1 MKEKLKAILK
11 HAVLALCGGWRVLSH
26 RDGRGAAT
34 ATGLMAVLGGVCF
47 VLIGDINEFIPWN
60 MPLILQGAIGSGIVT
75 VLELVS
81 GIILNL
87 WLGLGIWD
95 YSNMPFNLLG
105 QICLPFTPAVGGP
118 FHRCRGAG
126 RLAPVL
132 AVLEKIDL
140 PTRYSENLRKWGGQD
155 IDWTGRV

>member
-1 MKEKLKAILK
+1 MKEKLNAILK
-11 HAVLALCGGWRVLSH
+11 HAVLALCGGCVYFLIEMAWRGHSH
-26 RDGRGAAT
+26 WT
-34 ATGLMAVLGGVCF
+34 MAVLGGVCF

-75 VLELVS
+75 ALELVA

-105 QICLPFTPAVGGP
+105 QICLPFTLLWVALSIVAV
-118 FHRCRGAG
+118 
-126 RLAPVL
+126 VL
-132 AVLEKIDL
+132 DDWLRYWLFGEDR
-140 PTRYSENLRKWGGQD
+140 PTYTLF
-155 IDWTGRV
+155 

>member
-11 HAVLALCGGWRVLSH
+11 HAVLALCGGCVYFLIEMAWRGHSH
-26 RDGRGAAT
+26 WT
-34 ATGLMAVLGGVCF
+34 MAVLGGVCF

-105 QICLPFTPAVGGP
+105 QICLPFTLLWVTLSIVAV
-118 FHRCRGAG
+118 
-126 RLAPVL
+126 VL
-132 AVLEKIDL
+132 DDWLRYWLFGEDR
-140 PTRYSENLRKWGGQD
+140 PTYTLF
-155 IDWTGRV
+155 

>member
-11 HAVLALCGGWRVLSH
+11 HAVLALCGGCVYFLIEMAWRGHSH
-26 RDGRGAAT
+26 WT
-34 ATGLMAVLGGVCF
+34 MAVLGGVCF

-105 QICLPFTPAVGGP
+105 QICLPFTLLWVALSIVAVVQDDWLRYWLFGED
-118 FHRCRGAG
+118 R
-126 RLAPVL
+126 
-132 AVLEKIDL
+132 
-140 PTRYSENLRKWGGQD
+140 PTYTLF
-155 IDWTGRV
+155 

>member
-11 HAVLALCGGWRVLSH
+11 HAVLALCGGCVYFLIEMAWRGHSH
-26 RDGRGAAT
+26 WT
-34 ATGLMAVLGGVCF
+34 MAVLGGVCF

-105 QICLPFTPAVGGP
+105 QICLPFTLLWVALSIVAV
-118 FHRCRGAG
+118 
-126 RLAPVL
+126 VL
-132 AVLEKIDL
+132 DDWLRYWLFGEDR
-140 PTRYSENLRKWGGQD
+140 PTYTL
-155 IDWTGRV
+155 V

>member
-11 HAVLALCGGWRVLSH
+11 HAVLALCGGCVYFLIEMAWRGHSH
-26 RDGRGAAT
+26 WT
-34 ATGLMAVLGGVCF
+34 MAVLGGVCF

-105 QICLPFTPAVGGP
+105 QICLPFTLLWVALSIVAVALDDWLRHWLFGED
-118 FHRCRGAG
+118 R
-126 RLAPVL
+126 
-132 AVLEKIDL
+132 
-140 PTRYSENLRKWGGQD
+140 PTYTLF
-155 IDWTGRV
+155 

>member
-11 HAVLALCGGWRVLSH
+11 HAVLALCGGCVYFLIEMAWRGHSH
-26 RDGRGAAT
+26 WT
-34 ATGLMAVLGGVCF
+34 MAVLGGVCF

-75 VLELVS
+75 ALELVS

-105 QICLPFTPAVGGP
+105 QICLPFTLLWVDLSIVAV
-118 FHRCRGAG
+118 
-126 RLAPVL
+126 VL
-132 AVLEKIDL
+132 DDWLRYWLFGEDR
-140 PTRYSENLRKWGGQD
+140 PTYTLF
-155 IDWTGRV
+155 

>member
-11 HAVLALCGGWRVLSH
+11 HAVLALCGGCVYFLIEMAWRGHSH
-26 RDGRGAAT
+26 WT
-34 ATGLMAVLGGVCF
+34 MAVLGGVCF

-105 QICLPFTPAVGGP
+105 QICLPFTLLWVALSIVAVALDDWLRYWVFGED
-118 FHRCRGAG
+118 R
-126 RLAPVL
+126 
-132 AVLEKIDL
+132 
-140 PTRYSENLRKWGGQD
+140 PTYTLF
-155 IDWTGRV
+155 

>member
-11 HAVLALCGGWRVLSH
+11 HAVLALCGGCVYFLIVMAWRGHSH
-26 RDGRGAAT
+26 WT
-34 ATGLMAVLGGVCF
+34 MAVLGGVCF

-105 QICLPFTPAVGGP
+105 QICLPFTLLWVALSIVAVALDDWLRHWLFGED
-118 FHRCRGAG
+118 R
-126 RLAPVL
+126 
-132 AVLEKIDL
+132 
-140 PTRYSENLRKWGGQD
+140 PTYTLF
-155 IDWTGRV
+155 

>member
-11 HAVLALCGGWRVLSH
+11 HAVLALCGGCVYFLIEMAWRGHSPW
-26 RDGRGAAT
+26 T
-34 ATGLMAVLGGVCF
+34 MAVLGGVCF

-105 QICLPFTPAVGGP
+105 QICLPFTLLWVALSIVAV
-118 FHRCRGAG
+118 
-126 RLAPVL
+126 VL
-132 AVLEKIDL
+132 DDWLRYWLFGEDR
-140 PTRYSENLRKWGGQD
+140 PTYTLF
-155 IDWTGRV
+155 

>member
-11 HAVLALCGGWRVLSH
+11 HAVLALCGGCVYFLIEMAWRGHSH
-26 RDGRGAAT
+26 WT
-34 ATGLMAVLGGVCF
+34 MAVLGGVCF

-60 MPLILQGAIGSGIVT
+60 MPLILQGALGSGIVT

-105 QICLPFTPAVGGP
+105 QICLPFTLLWVALSIVAVALDDWLRYWLFGED
-118 FHRCRGAG
+118 R
-126 RLAPVL
+126 
-132 AVLEKIDL
+132 
-140 PTRYSENLRKWGGQD
+140 PTYTLF
-155 IDWTGRV
+155 

>member
-11 HAVLALCGGWRVLSH
+11 HAVLALCGGCVYFLIEMAWRGHSH
-26 RDGRGAAT
+26 WT
-34 ATGLMAVLGGVCF
+34 MAVLGGVCF

-75 VLELVS
+75 ALELVS

-105 QICLPFTPAVGGP
+105 QICLPFTLLWVALSIVAV
-118 FHRCRGAG
+118 
-126 RLAPVL
+126 VL
-132 AVLEKIDL
+132 DDWLRYWLFGEDR
-140 PTRYSENLRKWGGQD
+140 PTYPLF
-155 IDWTGRV
+155 

>member
-11 HAVLALCGGWRVLSH
+11 HAVLALCGGCVYFLIEMAWRGHSH
-26 RDGRGAAT
+26 WT
-34 ATGLMAVLGGVCF
+34 MAVLGGVCF

-75 VLELVS
+75 ALELVA

-95 YSNMPFNLLG
+95 YSNMPFNFLG
-105 QICLPFTPAVGGP
+105 QICLPFSLLWVALSVVAVILDDWLRYWLFGED
-118 FHRCRGAG
+118 R
-126 RLAPVL
+126 
-132 AVLEKIDL
+132 
-140 PTRYSENLRKWGGQD
+140 PTYTLF
-155 IDWTGRV
+155 

>member
-1 MKEKLKAILK
+1 MKEKFKAILK
-11 HAVLALCGGWRVLSH
+11 HAVLALCGGCVYFLIEMAWRGHSH
-26 RDGRGAAT
+26 WT
-34 ATGLMAVLGGVCF
+34 MAVLGGVCF

-75 VLELVS
+75 ALELVS

-105 QICLPFTPAVGGP
+105 QICLPFTLLWVALSIVAV
-118 FHRCRGAG
+118 
-126 RLAPVL
+126 VL
-132 AVLEKIDL
+132 DDWLRYWLFGEDR
-140 PTRYSENLRKWGGQD
+140 PTYTLF
-155 IDWTGRV
+155 